1 MATPQELMQLGSQ
14 LVEMCNEGRDTEC
27 LNQLYSADAVSVEA
41 AAMPGMESAEATGLD
56 AIRGK
61 HDWWFGA
68 HEVHSSQAEGPFVHG
83 ADRFAVI
90 FDMDVTNKES
100 GERSQMREVATYFV
114 NEQGQINREEFAYPL
129 G

>member
-1 MATPQELMQLGSQ
+1 MHTPQELMEIGGK
-14 LVEMCNEGRDTEC
+14 LVDYCNAGKEAEALDT
-27 LNQLYSADAVSVEA
+27 LYAEDAVSVEA
-41 AAMPGMESAEATGLD
+41 APMPGEDSAEAKGLD

-68 HEVHSSQAEGPFVHG
+68 HEVHKADAEGPFVFG
-83 ADRFAVI
+83 GDRFLVI

-100 GERSQMREVATYFV
+100 GERIQMKDIGVYYV
-114 NEQGQINREEFAYPL
+114 KDGKIVREEFAYAM

>member
-1 MATPQELMQLGSQ
+1 MFPEQ
-14 LVEMCNEGRDTEC
+14 LVTIATKLVECCNSRQEAEA
-27 LNQLYSADAVSVEA
+27 LNTLYDEACVSVEA
-41 AAMPGMESAEATGLD
+41 AAMGDGGREAVGLD

-68 HEVHSSQAEGPFVHG
+68 HEVHSASAEGPYLFG
-83 ADRFAVI
+83 DDKFSLI

-100 GERSQMREVATYFV
+100 GQRMQMREVGLYTV
-114 NEQGQINREEFAYPL
+114 KDGKIIREEFFYPPM